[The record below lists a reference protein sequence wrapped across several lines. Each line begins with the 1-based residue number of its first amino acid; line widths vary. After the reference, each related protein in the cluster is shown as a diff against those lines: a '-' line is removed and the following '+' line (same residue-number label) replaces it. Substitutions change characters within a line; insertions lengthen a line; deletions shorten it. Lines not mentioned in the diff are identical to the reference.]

1 MPIPTWA
8 EVLMTLLAV
17 LIVVPSYSTHYQNR
31 PHSPLLLKIKLLNLP
46 FRVCFCCA
54 DRPSDMVSYVQE
66 PSICIVLQRSEIYLG
81 TECQYFDDSHLM
93 FCPVN
98 IPISLH
104 IEHATI
110 ETPVIVLSMKLNLTT
125 IREVLAKI
133 PPSKA

>member
-1 MPIPTWA
+1 
-8 EVLMTLLAV
+8 
-17 LIVVPSYSTHYQNR
+17 
-31 PHSPLLLKIKLLNLP
+31 
-46 FRVCFCCA
+46 
-54 DRPSDMVSYVQE
+54 MVSYVQE
-66 PSICIVLQRSEIYLG
+66 PSICIVLQREREIYLG

-133 PPSKA
+133 PPPQAKHKQAVFGYKMAIRGHCTFSI